1 MPEDRLFAVLTLP
14 AVTTDG
20 PTAEHS
26 YVDRVLCLTLLA
38 PDIVEAILD
47 GRQPEGMTLPG
58 LLKRVP
64 VEWEGQSRL
73 WHSQSEPIMVNPP
86 IRDDNRQLKFSTH

>member
-38 PDIVEAILD
+38 PDIVEAILA

-58 LLKRVP
+58 LLKGGER
-64 VEWEGQSRL
+64 WSGRGSAML
-73 WHSQSEPIMVNPP
+73 C
-86 IRDDNRQLKFSTH
+86 